1 MNKGM
6 PLASDYAALSELL
19 LEIVA
24 ILMLF
29 EQATFSTGFN
39 LKLKSFS
46 IFSFGLKFLKPF
58 LECVAVIAI
67 CASFTEYRNL
77 FLLLFES

>member
-1 MNKGM
+1 M

-39 LKLKSFS
+39 LKLKSFN
-46 IFSFGLKFLKPF
+46 IFSFGLKFLQTLPGMCCCYCYLCK
-58 LECVAVIAI
+58 LHR
-67 CASFTEYRNL
+67 STGN
-77 FLLLFES
+77 